1 MSQPRY
7 SRYQAISSQEI
18 GRNNTQD
25 ADKNINDFAVYVV
38 SQIAKKVPN
47 SKV

>member
-1 MSQPRY
+1 MLQPRY
-7 SRYQAISSQEI
+7 SRNYANSSQAI